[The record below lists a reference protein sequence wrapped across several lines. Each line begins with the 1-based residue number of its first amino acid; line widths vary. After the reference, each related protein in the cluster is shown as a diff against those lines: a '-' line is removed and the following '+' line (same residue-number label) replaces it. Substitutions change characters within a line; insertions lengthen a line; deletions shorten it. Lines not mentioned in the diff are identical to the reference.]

1 MRRRNQTAAQ
11 RQESIFKYIKEFL
24 MENGYP
30 PSVRE
35 IGVAVGLRSSSTVH
49 AYLDMLEDRGLIRRD
64 PAKPRAIDI
73 LDEKPW
79 SSTVP
84 VPRLGEI
91 KQTEK
96 LLSEDNYAEVFQLP
110 ASLVGD
116 DGKAF
121 MVSVTD
127 DTMERAGLFEG
138 DFLLV
143 REQQELVN
151 GDIAVL
157 LLESKGVII
166 RRYFKDKRGI
176 RLQPEKDGMRSSYV
190 KGEFRILGRATGV
203 YRRI

>member
-1 MRRRNQTAAQ
+1 
-11 RQESIFKYIKEFL
+11 

-176 RLQPEKDGMRSSYV
+176 RLQPEKD
-190 KGEFRILGRATGV
+190 
-203 YRRI
+203 